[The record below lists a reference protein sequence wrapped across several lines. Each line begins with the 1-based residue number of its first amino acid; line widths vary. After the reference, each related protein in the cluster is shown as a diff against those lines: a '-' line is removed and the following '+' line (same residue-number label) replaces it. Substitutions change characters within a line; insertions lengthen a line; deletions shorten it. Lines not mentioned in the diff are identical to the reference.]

1 VGLPGILLALWIL
14 TLKEPVRRE
23 RPGVKADADK
33 ASIPD
38 TNRFM
43 LSKWR
48 AYGSLIFGFAV
59 LGMVINVYQI
69 WGVQYFVR
77 VLEMPLGEAGTRV
90 GLDLNRYF
98 WSMFNVQK
106 RDRRRG
112 RWRSRDTRPRR
123 SFIKF
128 GKAT

>member
-1 VGLPGILLALWIL
+1 MGLPGILLALWIL

-90 GLDLNRYF
+90 SITEECDISGVTLEAVLRLRLGVPLLPMRHETQPAWLF
-98 WSMFNVQK
+98 
-106 RDRRRG
+106 R
-112 RWRSRDTRPRR
+112 
-123 SFIKF
+123 
-128 GKAT
+128 